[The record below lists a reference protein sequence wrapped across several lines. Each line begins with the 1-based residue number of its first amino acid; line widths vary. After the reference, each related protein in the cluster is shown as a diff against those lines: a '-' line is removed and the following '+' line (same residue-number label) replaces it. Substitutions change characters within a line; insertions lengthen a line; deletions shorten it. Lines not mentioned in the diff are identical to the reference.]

1 MAENRWTFPRRV
13 FWLTAGVI
21 VLTALIIMMLWIVPQ
36 LQAEKYLNA
45 AKRDGKTI
53 DAKDQF
59 SIENEARKTL
69 ATILGAIVVLTGA
82 YFTWQNIKVVQEGQI
97 TDRFTKAINQLGA
110 VKASSE
116 MTGISAKSLRF
127 LPPLQF

>member
-1 MAENRWTFPRRV
+1 
-13 FWLTAGVI
+13 
-21 VLTALIIMMLWIVPQ
+21 LIIVMLWIVPQ

-82 YFTWQNIKVVQEGQI
+82 YSTWQNIKVVQEGQI
-97 TDRFTKAINQLGA
+97 TDRFTKAIEQLGA

>member
-69 ATILGAIVVLTGA
+69 LLYWAQSSCLLALTLPGR
-82 YFTWQNIKVVQEGQI
+82 TLRLCKK
-97 TDRFTKAINQLGA
+97 D
-110 VKASSE
+110 
-116 MTGISAKSLRF
+116 KSPIG
-127 LPPLQF
+127 LPKL